1 MAIPAKSSCET
12 GYLASGMTTAFGFT
26 MMLSKVL
33 MNVSNRK
40 KEIGKCIK
48 AMRLERNEDMGLT
61 EKLFYAGCGAIW
73 VYLIVQLVG

>member
-1 MAIPAKSSCET
+1 
-12 GYLASGMTTAFGFT
+12 MT
-26 MMLSKVL
+26 
-33 MNVSNRK
+33 NVSNRK